1 MDISSSGNL
10 ALINNLNASPAGSVQ
25 SCAQLMVLKK
35 AMDMQGQGALELLN
49 SVPAQPALATSG
61 HLGTQL
67 NVYA

>member
-25 SCAQLMVLKK
+25 SSAQLMVLKK
-35 AMDMQGQGALELLN
+35 AMELQGQGALELLN
-49 SVPAQPALATSG
+49 AVPAQPALATSG
-61 HLGTQL
+61 ALGTRL

>member
-25 SCAQLMVLKK
+25 SSAQLMVLKK

-49 SVPAQPALATSG
+49 SVPPQPALATSG

-67 NVYA
+67 NIYA